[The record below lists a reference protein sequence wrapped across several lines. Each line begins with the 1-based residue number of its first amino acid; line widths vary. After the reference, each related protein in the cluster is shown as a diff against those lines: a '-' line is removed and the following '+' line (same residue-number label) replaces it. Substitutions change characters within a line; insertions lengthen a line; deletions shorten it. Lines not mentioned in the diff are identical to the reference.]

1 MNIQELIKDLWERI
15 FVTERDEPESAP
27 PIEPGLYH
35 AMEEADG
42 MYTRFHLR
50 VERDGS
56 GLLIANAAAAAQLS
70 PSGAVIAKGLLDGQ
84 DEEQILDRLRSCF
97 EGGAEKKMRA
107 DIAQVTGLIRQITHP
122 HDAYPLFT
130 LNDAA
135 FSPYEAQLI
144 APLQATVPLADPTRM
159 TPLLRRLWEV
169 GIPNVTVLAPE
180 EFERDDLIRA
190 IELAEDL
197 GMIAGARGRATDLWD
212 EDMLQDMMMAGV
224 DHVTVLYAAADPALH
239 DALCGEGDHA
249 AATALFG
256 WLEAHEI
263 CAIAEMPLTQRTA
276 QELEAPVAEM
286 AELGVDNIAFV
297 AYVHTQGPASDEGA
311 GEALAGEALALAAL
325 PQLEARVEEAA
336 TQTQMRFLWTPPMP
350 RRAEIPLAAQV
361 RQGPRCA
368 EDTAVRVEPNG
379 EVIPSR
385 GPIQSVGNILKD
397 DWETIWQHESFR
409 IYREKVEPP
418 LTYNEQQFEYPNP
431 DDLQIPVMD
440 TESTEH
446 QTDAQ
451 TGGAE

>member
-1 MNIQELIKDLWERI
+1 MNIQELVKDFWERTFAI
-15 FVTERDEPESAP
+15 EHVERDSAP
-27 PIEPGLYH
+27 PVEPGLYH

-84 DEEQILDRLRSCF
+84 DESEILHRLQAHF
-97 EGGAEKKMRA
+97 EGGAEEQMRA
-107 DIAQVTGLIRQITHP
+107 DIAQVTGLIQQITNP
-122 HDAYPLFT
+122 RDAYPLFT

-144 APLQATVPLADPTRM
+144 APLQATVPLADPARM
-159 TPLLRRLWEV
+159 SPLLRRLWEV

-180 EFERDDLIRA
+180 EFEHSDLIRA

-197 GMIAGARGRATDLWD
+197 GMIAGVRGRAIDLWD
-212 EDMLQDMMMAGV
+212 EELLQDVMMAGV
-224 DHVTVLYAAADPALH
+224 DHVTVLYAATDPELH
-239 DALCGEGDHA
+239 DALCGDGDHA
-249 AATALFG
+249 TAITLFG
-256 WLEAHEI
+256 WLEANGI

-276 QELEAPVAEM
+276 QELEATVEEM

-297 AYVHTQGPASDEGA
+297 AYVLTEKAKSDEGD
-311 GEALAGEALALAAL
+311 ALADKALAMTAL
-325 PQLEARVEEAA
+325 PQLETRVEEAA
-336 TQTQMRFLWTPPMP
+336 TQTQMRFLWVPPMP
-350 RRAEIPLAAQV
+350 RRPEIPLAAQV

-385 GPIQSVGNILKD
+385 GPIQSVGNILKN
-397 DWETIWQHESFR
+397 DWETIWQHDAFR
-409 IYREKVEPP
+409 IYREKVDPP
-418 LTYNEQQFEYPNP
+418 LTYNEQFEYPDP
-431 DDLQIPVMD
+431 ADLQIPVMD
-440 TESTEH
+440 TEPTEGES
-446 QTDAQ
+446 DAQ

>member
-1 MNIQELIKDLWERI
+1 MNVQNIRESLNDLWERI
-15 FVTERDEPESAP
+15 FVIEHDEPESAP
-27 PIEPGLYH
+27 PIKPGLYH
-35 AMEEADG
+35 AMEEAAG

-84 DEEQILDRLRSCF
+84 DEAEILDRLRSYF
-97 EGGAEKKMRA
+97 EGGAEEQMRE

-144 APLQATVPLADPTRM
+144 APLQATVPLADPSRM
-159 TPLLRRLWEV
+159 SPLLRRLWEV

-180 EFERDDLIRA
+180 EFERGDLIRA

-197 GMIAGARGRATDLWD
+197 GMIAGVRGRATDLWD
-212 EDMLQDMMMAGV
+212 EDLLQDVMMAGV
-224 DHVTVLYAAADPALH
+224 DHMTVLYAATDPALH

-256 WLEAHEI
+256 WLETHEI
-263 CAIAEMPLTQRTA
+263 CAIAEMPLTQPTA
-276 QELEAPVAEM
+276 QELEATVEEM
-286 AELGVDNIAFV
+286 VELGVDNIAFV
-297 AYVHTQGPASDEGA
+297 AYVLTEGSPSDES
-311 GEALAGEALALAAL
+311 EALALAAL

-336 TQTQMRFLWTPPMP
+336 TRTQMRFLWAPPMP
-350 RRAEIPLAAQV
+350 RRPEIPLAAQV

-385 GPIQSVGNILKD
+385 GPIQRVGNILKD
-397 DWETIWQHESFR
+397 DWETIWQHDAFR
-409 IYREKVEPP
+409 IYREKVAPP
-418 LTYNEQQFEYPNP
+418 LTHNEQQFEYPNP
-431 DDLQIPVMD
+431 ADLQIPTMD
-440 TESTEH
+440 TEPTEGKS
-446 QTDAQ
+446 DAQ

>member
-15 FVTERDEPESAP
+15 FVTERDELKNAP

-70 PSGAVIAKGLLDGQ
+70 PSGAVIAKGLLEGH
-84 DEEQILDRLRSCF
+84 DEAKILDRLRSYF
-97 EGGAEKKMRA
+97 EGGAEGQMRA

-159 TPLLRRLWEV
+159 SPLLRRLWEV
-169 GIPNVTVLAPE
+169 GIPNITVLVPE
-180 EFERDDLIRA
+180 EFERGDLIRA

-197 GMIAGARGRATDLWD
+197 GMIAGVRGRATDLWE
-212 EDMLQDMMMAGV
+212 EDLLQDVMMAGV
-224 DHVTVLYAAADPALH
+224 DHVTVLYAATDPALH

-249 AATALFG
+249 AATDLFD

-276 QELEAPVAEM
+276 QELKATVEEM
-286 AELGVDNIAFV
+286 AKLGVDNIAFV
-297 AYVHTQGPASDEGA
+297 AYVLTEGSPSDES
-311 GEALAGEALALAAL
+311 EALAMAAL

-336 TQTQMRFLWTPPMP
+336 TRTQMRFLWVPPMP
-350 RRAEIPLAAQV
+350 RRPEIPLAAQV

-379 EVIPSR
+379 EIIPSR

-397 DWETIWQHESFR
+397 DWKTIWQHEAFR
-409 IYREKVEPP
+409 IYREKVAPP

-431 DDLQIPVMD
+431 ADLQIPTMD
-440 TESTEH
+440 TEHPEGES
-446 QTDAQ
+446 DAQ

>member
-1 MNIQELIKDLWERI
+1 MNIQELVKDFWERTFAI
-15 FVTERDEPESAP
+15 GHVERDNAP
-27 PIEPGLYH
+27 PVEPGLYH

-70 PSGAVIAKGLLDGQ
+70 PSGAVIAKGLLEGH
-84 DEEQILDRLRSCF
+84 DEAEILHRLQAHF
-97 EGGAEKKMRA
+97 EGGAEGQMRE
-107 DIAQVTGLIRQITHP
+107 DIAQVTGLIRQITNP
-122 HDAYPLFT
+122 RDAYPLFT

-159 TPLLRRLWEV
+159 SPLLRRLWEV

-180 EFERDDLIRA
+180 EFERGDLIRA

-197 GMIAGARGRATDLWD
+197 GMIAGVRGRATDLWD
-212 EDMLQDMMMAGV
+212 EELLQDVMMAGV
-224 DHVTVLYAAADPALH
+224 DHVTVLYAATDPALH

-249 AATALFG
+249 AAIALFD

-263 CAIAEMPLTQRTA
+263 CAIAELPLTQRTA
-276 QELEAPVAEM
+276 QELEATVEEM
-286 AELGVDNIAFV
+286 AKLGVDNIAFV
-297 AYVHTQGPASDEGA
+297 AYVLTDGLSSDEDD
-311 GEALAGEALALAAL
+311 ALAPTAL

-336 TQTQMRFLWTPPMP
+336 TRTQMRFLWVPPMP
-350 RRAEIPLAAQV
+350 RRPEIPLAAQV

-368 EDTAVRVEPNG
+368 EDTAVRIEPNG

-385 GPIQSVGNILKD
+385 GPIRSVGNILKD
-397 DWETIWQHESFR
+397 DWGTIWQHEAFR
-409 IYREKVEPP
+409 IYREKVAPP
-418 LTYNEQQFEYPNP
+418 LTYNEQFEYPDP
-431 DDLQIPVMD
+431 ADLQIPVMD
-440 TESTEH
+440 TEPTESGS
-446 QTDAQ
+446 DAQ
-451 TGGAE
+451 TGGVE

>member
-1 MNIQELIKDLWERI
+1 MNVQTIRESLKDLWERV
-15 FVTERDEPESAP
+15 FVIEHDEPESTP
-27 PIEPGLYH
+27 PVEPGLYH
-35 AMEEADG
+35 AMEEAAG

-50 VERDGS
+50 VEHDGS

-84 DEEQILDRLRSCF
+84 DETEILDRLRSYF
-97 EGGAEKKMRA
+97 EGGTEEQMRE

-159 TPLLRRLWEV
+159 SPLLRRLWEV
-169 GIPNVTVLAPE
+169 GIPNVTVLVPE
-180 EFERDDLIRA
+180 EFEREDLIRA

-197 GMIAGARGRATDLWD
+197 GMIAGVRGRATDLWD
-212 EDMLQDMMMAGV
+212 EDLLQDVMMAGV
-224 DHVTVLYAAADPALH
+224 DHVTVLYAATDPALH
-239 DALCGEGDHA
+239 DALCGAGDHA

-276 QELEAPVAEM
+276 QELEATVEEM

-297 AYVHTQGPASDEGA
+297 AYVLTDEPASDEKDN
-311 GEALAGEALALAAL
+311 ALASAAL

-336 TQTQMRFLWTPPMP
+336 TRTQMRFLWVPPMP
-350 RRAEIPLAAQV
+350 RRSEIPLAAQV

-385 GPIQSVGNILKD
+385 GPIRSVGNILKD
-397 DWETIWQHESFR
+397 DWETIWQHDAFR
-409 IYREKVEPP
+409 IYREKVAPP
-418 LTYNEQQFEYPNP
+418 LTHNEQQFEYPNP
-431 DDLQIPVMD
+431 TKLQIPTMD
-440 TESTEH
+440 TGPTEGKS
-446 QTDAQ
+446 DAQ

>member
-1 MNIQELIKDLWERI
+1 MNIQELIKDFWERI
-15 FVTERDEPESAP
+15 FSIERDEPESGP
-27 PIEPGLYH
+27 PVEPGLYH
-35 AMEEADG
+35 ALEEADG

-84 DEEQILDRLRSCF
+84 DENEILHRLQAHF
-97 EGGAEKKMRA
+97 EGGAEEQMRT
-107 DIAQVTGLIRQITHP
+107 DIAQVTGLIRQITNP
-122 HDAYPLFT
+122 RDAYPLFT

-144 APLQATVPLADPTRM
+144 APLQASVPLADPTRM

-180 EFERDDLIRA
+180 EFERSDLIRA

-197 GMIAGARGRATDLWD
+197 GMIAGVRGRATDLWD
-212 EDMLQDMMMAGV
+212 EELLQDVMMAGV
-224 DHVTVLYAAADPALH
+224 DHVTVLYAATDPALH
-239 DALCGEGDHA
+239 DALCGAGDHA
-249 AATALFG
+249 AATALFD
-256 WLEAHEI
+256 WLEANEI

-276 QELEAPVAEM
+276 QELEATVEEM

-297 AYVHTQGPASDEGA
+297 AYVLTEEPTSEKWSEKSEEKDD
-311 GEALAGEALALAAL
+311 ALAVAAL
-325 PQLEARVEEAA
+325 PQLEAQVEEAA
-336 TQTQMRFLWTPPMP
+336 TQTQMRFLWAPPMP
-350 RRAEIPLAAQV
+350 RRPEIPLAAQV
-361 RQGPRCA
+361 RQGPRCT

-397 DWETIWQHESFR
+397 DWETIWQHDAFR

-418 LTYNEQQFEYPNP
+418 LTYNEQFEYPDP
-431 DDLQIPVMD
+431 ADLQIPVMD
-440 TESTEH
+440 TEHTEDES
-446 QTDAQ
+446 DAQ
-451 TGGAE
+451 TGGIE